1 MEESNLNSEM
11 QIQYCEENLEQ
22 CGMLRCAM
30 YELMTEEGTIG
41 ELQDHSVIDI
51 LGVK

>member
-22 CGMLRCAM
+22 CAM
-30 YELMTEEGTIG
+30 DDLMTEEGAIG